1 MKRIALSVS
10 RKGMKSAG
18 ARFML
23 SIVFAAI
30 SLDMMITTPVRAED
44 SPRTALIL
52 DESTAGY
59 PLSLANFVALVVAR
73 NQQLQS
79 RDADVVM
86 KKAGIKAARAIYE
99 PELVGSYS
107 HYYNN
112 EQNTAEQIVARNS
125 LIYEVKA
132 DYYKLEIEGLLPTG
146 AQYKVG
152 FGLTESDDNL
162 LLRNSVLLPGEEID
176 RQYKEISYVNL
187 TQPLLKNFG
196 IAATETQIRLAE
208 GDADLAVQS
217 YRQEMLNVVGRAI
230 ATYWDLVLAKEKVKL
245 RAESVQVAEKILD
258 DNRARLKTGKMAE
271 TEVLEAEAGVALRK
285 ALEIDAK
292 KQCVVAENDALTLF
306 AAHAAAYAAGIDV
319 NEPLILESIPYD
331 YQASITRAF
340 ELRPEYMAS
349 KQRLTQER
357 VRLVYAENQRWPELD
372 LKASYGLNG
381 LNYDRSDAW
390 DDMESS
396 DYDTWSVG
404 FELRIPLF
412 GDQKTAS
419 ELAQVK
425 QRKRKALLEMK
436 AIEVALANAVDTA
449 IRNLRSTTEQADHSA
464 NVAKLNNRLLEVELL
479 RLNAGKSNSRLV
491 LEKEDDFR
499 SAREAELE
507 ALIDQRKAVLELEMA
522 EGSLLSRYNIDV
534 MGSEL

>member
-1 MKRIALSVS
+1 M
-10 RKGMKSAG
+10 
-18 ARFML
+18 
-23 SIVFAAI
+23 
-30 SLDMMITTPVRAED
+30 
-44 SPRTALIL
+44 
-52 DESTAGY
+52 
-59 PLSLANFVALVVAR
+59 ANFVALVAER
-73 NQQLQS
+73 NHQLQI
-79 RDADVVM
+79 RDTDLVM
-86 KKAGIKAARAIYE
+86 KREGINAARGIYE
-99 PELVGSYS
+99 PALVGSYS

-125 LIYEVKA
+125 LVYEVEA

-146 AQYKVG
+146 AQYKFG
-152 FGLTESDDNL
+152 FGLTESNDNL
-162 LLRNSVLLPGEEID
+162 LLFGQKEID

-230 ATYWDLVLAKEKVKL
+230 ATYWDLTLAKEKVKL

-292 KQCVVAENDALTLF
+292 KQYVVAENDALTMF
-306 AAHAAAYAAGIDV
+306 AEHAAAYPAGVDV
-319 NEPLILESIPYD
+319 TEPLIVESIPYD
-331 YQASITRAF
+331 YHTSITRAF

-349 KQRLTQER
+349 QQRLSQER
-357 VRLVYAENQRWPELD
+357 VRLAYAENQRWPELD

-404 FELRIPLF
+404 VELRIPLF
-412 GDQKTAS
+412 GDEKTAS

-436 AIEVALANAVDTA
+436 AIEVALANAVNTA
-449 IRNLRSTTEQADHSA
+449 IRNLKSTTEQADYSA
-464 NVAKLNNRLLEVELL
+464 SVAKLNNRLLEVELL

-534 MGSEL
+534 MERDL